1 MESMPHGVVR
11 LRLPIKKF
19 RVSPYSKETNI
30 HTNYEKQK
38 EEAVRLG
45 VELSLFVAEAMLLL
59 SNEDMFMFCF
69 WLVKDTVN
77 KDVYGPVVGRLLG
90 VILFV
95 FEKYIKPKNGV
106 CKDGGKSSQWELMAK
121 SEQNFTFGVREL
133 DRFVS
138 ILRNKE
144 SSLGDDGL
152 VINPS
157 DFEHYKQELKKLEET
172 LRSSKDVEV
181 NGVERETIKSYILYL
196 WKSLFETSQPKV
208 INPWARILEMFRPF
222 FNQARED
229 VCSSLIA
236 S

>member
-77 KDVYGPVVGRLLG
+77 KDVYGPVVG
-90 VILFV
+90 
-95 FEKYIKPKNGV
+95 
-106 CKDGGKSSQWELMAK
+106 
-121 SEQNFTFGVREL
+121 REL